1 MNILIFGGSGFLGE
15 QLAYKLYNS
24 GHNVTI
30 FDKNKKKTLPNKIK
44 FISGD
49 ILNKKEVEKAVK
61 KKILFLTLLHY
72 QILRK
77 VFTIH
82 LTQLKLT

>member
-61 KKILFLTLLHY
+61 KKKYCF
-72 QILRK
+72 
-77 VFTIH
+77 
-82 LTQLKLT
+82 